1 MSGAGSSG
9 EESNNGNTRNNS
21 SSSGTNDLYSVL
33 STSVTSLFAS
43 AARGDDQNQH
53 QDQHQDLPVTT
64 TGTAAAAQAGD
75 NDISSRD
82 NPATASNKPLH
93 SFLASS
99 LPSLSLFR
107 PDPDSTTA
115 STSNSINNNA
125 PPQPPPSDLNHASWP
140 GLIDFS
146 AHAQAQAHAQAHAQ
160 APPPNPIVNSG
171 SATPRHANFSP
182 HRNDV
187 QNLLT
192 EAEKHFFKQVL
203 IESRKMA
210 EEIKLLKSML
220 RERDERIVKLSAD
233 IASLRDDVENVH
245 IQTVE
250 AHRLLEEDA
259 QLHKQKLT
267 KYEMEEKETSQSMTL
282 LQNEM
287 KNSATLYEYV
297 QLLKDAAAQSSSVQ
311 DSSYILRLQSQLMK
325 AMHQM
330 GMTDNQINLY
340 ENQCSS
346 MAKSLRDEIT
356 ALVDERCVK
365 EVQLMNE
372 LGMLHGEMKD
382 MEDEYS
388 KKIEERRRQLEE
400 VEEAL
405 AEYEGASSGVGEGS
419 GTTSSDDDD
428 ESSANQEDTTGS
440 EQDDDAEGDNDEA
453 LDDEIERLSKE
464 VEALATEKESMEQHL
479 RMEIAEKDDV
489 LAQLKEETEEV

>member
-9 EESNNGNTRNNS
+9 EESNNGNTCNNSS

-43 AARGDDQNQH
+43 AARGDDQNQ
-53 QDQHQDLPVTT
+53 DQDLPVTT
-64 TGTAAAAQAGD
+64 TSTAAAAQAGD
-75 NDISSRD
+75 SDSSSSSSRD
-82 NPATASNKPLH
+82 NPATTSSKPLH

-146 AHAQAQAHAQAHAQ
+146 AHAQAHAHAPPRP
-160 APPPNPIVNSG
+160 PPPNPIVNSG

-192 EAEKHFFKQVL
+192 EAEKHFFNQVL
-203 IESRKMA
+203 IERRKMA

-259 QLHKQKLT
+259 QLHKQKLA